1 MIRTRCTIVLYNS
14 LKQTWWFTEGC
25 ELQYCTSQSP
35 YKWKIYSCLCFV
47 CLYMHIWHTYILI
60 DPVLHTHFS
69 PRKNEY
75 ILVSPPG
82 RSVHTHFPPP
92 ERSLYIHL
100 SLWFLGE
107 KSEYILK
114 IPPHTQFPP
123 FALIDYTRAIAP
135 IRGRPYG
142 DFCRAFDAEEGRSQL
157 FFSICNTFWN
167 ISQWLQFV
175 SRHHI
180 ALKLNNLALNNNNS
194 HKL

>member
-1 MIRTRCTIVLYNS
+1 MS
-14 LKQTWWFTEGC
+14 LLCMFVYAHLT
-25 ELQYCTSQSP
+25 Y
-35 YKWKIYSCLCFV
+35 IYSHWSGV
-47 CLYMHIWHTYILI
+47 TYSFF
-60 DPVLHTHFS
+60 PPEKWVYTSF
-69 PRKNEY
+69 
-75 ILVSPPG
+75 PPG
-82 RSVHTHFPPP
+82 KISTYSFSPP

-114 IPPHTQFPP
+114 IPPHTQFSP

-167 ISQWLQFV
+167 ISQWLQFDPLC
-175 SRHHI
+175 SI
-180 ALKLNNLALNNNNS
+180 FS
-194 HKL
+194 HGGHVFSSTDI